1 MYLPFAVCGA
11 HGKSRTGCLTI
22 FCMRLMGLAAL
33 ALMLAVAGCKD
44 KAAAKADPKAL
55 EAQNQA
61 DQDLLARRDALL
73 QSREQIETKKT
84 ELQAKIDEAKKNGTD
99 TTDLETELAKLS
111 SEANANQDELV
122 ELLKRQNESYKA
134 QIETMR
140 AAGGGGDSGTAEIAA
155 LSAQLQRRDNQLA
168 DMEKRLVAM
177 AGQLSDIRDDIQ
189 KQAET
194 CGAGGGTTIIQAPKL
209 PSGSKYN
216 KKDVEPILTKARGV
230 MSKKGIASADLPG
243 GIAGLEKEATSAMA
257 DGEYGKAFL
266 AASTLLQNVEAIKI
280 DKGFVAAKIAR
291 LNRVM
296 KQKKLDDATSK
307 QVLDLFNEVGEKY
320 NDGDF
325 TGANKR
331 LQEISK
337 LL

>member
-1 MYLPFAVCGA
+1 
-11 HGKSRTGCLTI
+11 
-22 FCMRLMGLAAL
+22 MRLLAVL
-33 ALMLAVAGCKD
+33 ALVVAVAGCKD
-44 KAAAKADPKAL
+44 KAAAKADPKAA
-55 EAQNQA
+55 EAQNQVE
-61 DQDLLARRDALL
+61 QDLLARRDALL
-73 QSREQIETKKT
+73 QSREQLETKKT
-84 ELQAKIDEAKKNGTD
+84 ELQVKIDEAKKNGTD

-111 SEANANQDELV
+111 SEQTANQDELV
-122 ELLKRQNESYKA
+122 ELLKRQNESYKT
-134 QIETMR
+134 QLETMR
-140 AAGGGGDSGTAEIAA
+140 ASGGGGDTGGAEISA
-155 LSAQLQRRDNQLA
+155 LTAQLQRRDNQLA

-194 CGAGGGTTIIQAPKL
+194 CGAGGGTTTIIQAPKL
-209 PSGSKYN
+209 PSGSRYT
-216 KKDVEPILTKARGV
+216 KKDVEPILTKARSL

-243 GIAGLEKEATSAMA
+243 GISGLEKEATSAMA

-266 AASTLLQNVEAIKI
+266 AASTLYQNVDQIKI
-280 DKGFVAAKIAR
+280 DKGFVSAKIAR

-307 QVLDLFNEVGEKY
+307 QVLDLFNEVGDKY

-331 LQEISK
+331 LQTIAG

>member
-1 MYLPFAVCGA
+1 
-11 HGKSRTGCLTI
+11 
-22 FCMRLMGLAAL
+22 MRLMAL
-33 ALMLAVAGCKD
+33 AVLALVVAVAGCKD

-73 QSREQIETKKT
+73 QSREQIESKKT
-84 ELQAKIDEAKKNGTD
+84 ELQAKIDEAKKNGSD

-134 QIETMR
+134 QIESMR
-140 AAGGGGDSGTAEIAA
+140 AAGGGGGGNAEIAA
-155 LSAQLQRRDNQLA
+155 LSTQLRNRDNQLA

-194 CGAGGGTTIIQAPKL
+194 CGAGGSTTIIQAPKL

-230 MSKKGIASADLPG
+230 MSKKNVSMSDLPG
-243 GIAGLEKEATSAMA
+243 GIAGLEKEAMSAMA
-257 DGEYGKAFL
+257 DGEYGKAYL

-280 DKGFVAAKIAR
+280 DKGFVSAKIAR

-325 TGANKR
+325 AGANKR
-331 LQEISK
+331 LQEIAK

>member
-1 MYLPFAVCGA
+1 
-11 HGKSRTGCLTI
+11 
-22 FCMRLMGLAAL
+22 MRLMAL
-33 ALMLAVAGCKD
+33 AVLALVVAVAGCKD

-61 DQDLLARRDALL
+61 EQDLLARRDALL

-84 ELQAKIDEAKKNGTD
+84 ELQAKIDEARKNGTD

-134 QIETMR
+134 QIESMR
-140 AAGGGGDSGTAEIAA
+140 AAGGGGGGGAEIAA
-155 LSAQLQRRDNQLA
+155 LSAQLRSRDNQLA
-168 DMEKRLVAM
+168 DLEKRLVAM

-209 PSGSKYN
+209 PAGSKYS

-230 MSKKGIASADLPG
+230 MSKKNIAMADLPG
-243 GIAGLEKEATSAMA
+243 GISGLEKEAMSAMG
-257 DGEYGKAFL
+257 DGEYGKAYL

-280 DKGFVAAKIAR
+280 DKGFVSAKIAR

-296 KQKKLDDATSK
+296 KQKKLDDVTSK

-331 LQEISK
+331 LQEIAK